1 MIIINIYKMS
11 TKFLIPFAMLGSLIF
26 TGCQK
31 LTEDPKGTITAAS
44 YYNTA
49 ADLEA
54 SLVGVYEQ
62 YAYDGT
68 FGFTSKMTTYFGAD
82 DLTTD
87 PGLNKGDMREFD
99 KLSGTSQNGNLAV
112 YNAWKGI
119 YQANNLLANYQKAD
133 APDSIKTR
141 IAGQCYFLRAMG
153 FYYLV
158 RTFGALPLVTTPV
171 NPNSHPPRQDVAKVY
186 DTIIADLQHAKAML
200 PVSWPG
206 QPGKATSWAARSML
220 ADVYLTMAGWPLNE
234 ANNYA
239 LAATEANFVIQNG
252 PFNLSTPYDKVFS
265 TNNTPESVFA
275 LQFSIS
281 GNLPQRGYGN
291 SAVPLEE
298 VAING
303 NSGWDDYYP
312 EINFYKNAPSCA
324 RTDATFYTTIKL
336 RNPDGV
342 TYTLVNW
349 DDARTRARH
358 PYYKKFRAG
367 LNGDGVNETATTI
380 ISMNPSTNKALDIIR
395 YPQVLLDYAE
405 ASTMATGSPSAD
417 AYNAVNMVRQRAG
430 LPNLVPGLGG
440 TAFRDSVVFERA
452 YEFAGEFGM
461 RWFDIVRLQLLPQI
475 IANRD
480 PGENPIPTNISGNP
494 ATLQQKYLAPI
505 PFYDMVLEP
514 EWQQNPG
521 Y

>member
-1 MIIINIYKMS
+1 MS
-11 TKFLIPFAMLGSLIF
+11 AKYLIPLAMLGSLLF

-31 LTEDPKGTITAAS
+31 LTEDPKGTITAGT
-44 YYNTA
+44 YYNTT
-49 ADLEA
+49 ADLQA

-68 FGFTSKMTTYFGAD
+68 FGFTTKMTTYFGAD
-82 DLTTD
+82 DLATD

-99 KLSGTSQNGNLAV
+99 RLSGTAQNGSLAV

-133 APDSIKTR
+133 APDSIKKV

-158 RTFGALPLVTTPV
+158 RTFGPIPMVTKPV
-171 NPNSHPPRQDVAKVY
+171 NPNSHPPRDSVAKVY
-186 DTIIADLQHAKAML
+186 DTIVSDLQNAKAML
-200 PVSWPG
+200 PDHWPAAEI
-206 QPGKATSWAARSML
+206 GKATSWAARAML
-220 ADVYLTMAGWPLNE
+220 ADVYLTMAGWPLNQSS
-234 ANNYA
+234 NYA
-239 LAATEANFVIQNG
+239 LAATEADYVIKNG
-252 PFNLSTPYDKVFS
+252 PFNLSTPYDKVFT
-265 TNNTPESVFA
+265 TNNTPETVFA
-275 LQFSIS
+275 LQFNVS

-291 SAVPLEE
+291 SCVPLEE

-312 EINFYKNAPSCA
+312 EINFYKRAPKCT

-336 RNPDGV
+336 RNSDNV
-342 TYTLVNW
+342 TFTLVNW

-380 ISMNPSTNKALDIIR
+380 LSMNPSTNKALDIIR
-395 YPQVLLDYAE
+395 YPLVLLDYAE
-405 ASTMATGSPSAD
+405 ATAMATGTPSSD
-417 AYNAVNMVRQRAG
+417 AYGAINQVRHRAG
-430 LPNLVPGLGG
+430 LPDLAPGLSN
-440 TAFRDSVVFERA
+440 TAFRDSVVFERG
-452 YEFAGEFGM
+452 YEFAGEFGV
-461 RWFDIVRLQLLPQI
+461 RWFDIVRLQMLPQI
-475 IANRD
+475 TAGRD
-480 PGENPIPTNISGNP
+480 PGENQIPTTITGSP
-494 ATLQQKYLAPI
+494 AILQQKYLAPI
-505 PFYDMVLEP
+505 PFSDMILEP
-514 EWQQNPG
+514 GWTQNAG